1 MADLTA
7 DRQVDTKQLNV
18 AEGGYY
24 MDFDVAANETIFQG
38 SFVQGDAGG
47 DIVSAGSDTV
57 GFGAVWGL
65 AVENVVNT
73 TAAGGGSDGDKTA
86 KCLVGAVIEHT
97 LTATTANIGQAVFVS
112 DDQTLSLTAQGNA
125 FLGTIIGMNTANTV
139 IVQMI
144 GPTDRGAAFTVT
156 NFTADFA
163 LNADDTTVT
172 NTNDVLATVIR
183 ELIDHG
189 YLTGTTAA

>member
-7 DRQVDTKQLNV
+7 NRIVDTKQLNV

-24 MDFDVAANETIFQG
+24 MDFDIATSEEIFQG
-38 SFVQGDAGG
+38 AFVQGDAGG
-47 DIVSAGSDTV
+47 DIVSAGSATL

-65 AVENVVNT
+65 AVEHVNNT
-73 TAAGGGSDGDKTA
+73 GADGDKTA

-125 FLGTIIGMNTANTV
+125 YLGRIIGMNTANTV
-139 IVQMI
+139 IVKMC
-144 GPTDRGAAFTVT
+144 GPQDRSGAFTMT
-156 NFTADFA
+156 NLSPDFDIDCDA
-163 LNADDTTVT
+163 AV
-172 NTNDVLATVIR
+172 AVIGDGLGTLVQ
-183 ELIDHG
+183 ELIANG
-189 YLTGTTAA
+189 TITGTTAA